1 MVDTGG
7 DAIPSAMQLIA
18 GRTAQE
24 HNLRKGR
31 KGAFWEDRYHATA
44 VQTGDHLARC
54 MVYIDM
60 NMVRA
65 GVVDHPREWPHGGY
79 PEVQRPPRRYAV
91 IDMAALQSLFG
102 SGEPGGFA
110 AVHRQ
115 WVDAALAGTR
125 ASPSGREPWWSE
137 SLAVGSEAFVEG
149 VRTEL
154 GVKAYARSVAAV
166 GDVWRLKE
174 PSGSYNA
181 HLWAQK
187 SHLSSGDT
195 IPN

>member
-1 MVDTGG
+1 M
-7 DAIPSAMQLIA
+7 
-18 GRTAQE
+18 
-24 HNLRKGR
+24 
-31 KGAFWEDRYHATA
+31 
-44 VQTGDHLARC
+44 
-54 MVYIDM
+54 
-60 NMVRA
+60 
-65 GVVDHPREWPHGGY
+65 
-79 PEVQRPPRRYAV
+79 

-137 SLAVGSEAFVEG
+137 SLAVGSEAFVEA

-166 GDVWRLKE
+166 GDIYRLKE

-181 HLWAQK
+181 HLWA
-187 SHLSSGDT
+187 
-195 IPN
+195 